1 MASSTPDPRHHDHED
16 MTISTGTDAD
26 TDVAERPSAG
36 LRAVASTSRHPGDA
50 IRVGLGLGLLAV
62 SLLAIQRD
70 DLTTFEVNLFR
81 LVNELPDPLRWV
93 LGPLMQLGNVV
104 AAPAVAAI
112 AFVVARRSRRISF
125 DIVLAGVLAWFAAKL
140 VKSLVERPRP
150 GGLVDDVFR
159 IAGTE
164 GLGFVSGH
172 TAVSTA
178 IVAAASPYL
187 PRHVRRVVWAVPVTV
202 GLARIYYGAHLP
214 LDIVGGAA
222 LGWAIAAGVHL
233 LLGAPHRVPT
243 PADAERVLRD
253 AGVAV
258 SGVERL
264 DADAR
269 GSFPFVAHVRGADRF
284 VKLLD
289 PEPRDRDWVYR
300 AGRFLAF
307 RDVRDEA
314 SIAEPSTQAH
324 REAAMTLLAGTHG
337 ARVPTIAAI
346 ESSADRVWIVEELI
360 DGQALDRLPSHA
372 VTDDVLDSLWE
383 QLAALRDARIAHR
396 DLVASNV
403 LVAADGQVWIVDFAH
418 AQTSTRGRTLDNDVA
433 ELLVST
439 ALVVGVDRA
448 VAAAARRFGPDVLAA
463 AVPELQRFVLT
474 GENRRKLRGKGSLLD
489 ELRVATAAAAGTPLP
504 SEPVEEPRRARPAV
518 VVAIAVAT
526 LAALISVAGP
536 SDVADVVSTPGFRW
550 LGLALLSVPF
560 AAVLAAG
567 ALVAGIDRRL
577 ALGRTAA
584 EVMVFQRRNTLDGR
598 DAGRRSLVRGLE
610 GAGVPASEAASALRR
625 WTLARLA
632 AALFGVVVFA
642 AVAAA
647 NGASFSSDGDVGAV
661 AGVFAAAL
669 VVELLVGHGTRI
681 AAEADPGAPRPPAR
695 ANPWMIAMTS
705 IGEVGLGVLAT
716 TATVLAMGGGVAI
729 ATVCVVAASALTV
742 ARVAPVA
749 GGPGTTAA
757 FLVLGLVAAGMP
769 VAVAAAAALLAQ
781 LAQLWVPVVGGM
793 IRSTPLAPW

>member
-1 MASSTPDPRHHDHED
+1 
-16 MTISTGTDAD
+16 MTITTRAD
-26 TDVAERPSAG
+26 MAEGPTAG
-36 LRAVASTSRHPGDA
+36 LRTAASTSRHPGDA
-50 IRVGLGLGLLAV
+50 IRVGLGLGLLLV

-70 DLTTFEVNLFR
+70 GLTAIEINLFR
-81 LVNELPDPLRWV
+81 LVNELPDALRWA
-93 LGPLMQLGNVV
+93 LGPLMQMGNVF
-104 AAPAVAAI
+104 AAPVVAAI
-112 AFVVARRSRRISF
+112 AFVVFRRNRRISF
-125 DIVLAGVLAWFAAKL
+125 DIVLAGVLAWLAAKL

-150 GGLVDDVFR
+150 GGLIDDVFR

-164 GLGFVSGH
+164 GFGFVSGH
-172 TAVSTA
+172 MAVSTA

-187 PRHVRRVVWAVPVTV
+187 PRRARRVVWAVPVTV

-243 PADAERVLRD
+243 PADAERVLHD

-324 REAAMTLLAGTHG
+324 REAAMTLLARSHG
-337 ARVPTIAAI
+337 ARVPAIEAI
-346 ESSADRVWIVEELI
+346 ESSAGRVWIVEELVA
-360 DGQALDRLPSHA
+360 GRVLDRLPTRA

-383 QLAALRDARIAHR
+383 QLAVLRDARIAHR

-403 LVAADGQVWIVDFAH
+403 VVAADGQVWIVDFAH
-418 AQTSTRGRTLDNDVA
+418 AQTSTRGRALDNDVA

-439 ALVVGVDRA
+439 ALVVGANRA
-448 VAAAARRFGPDVLAA
+448 VAAAARRFSPDVLGA

-474 GENRRKLRGKGSLLD
+474 GENRRNLRGRGPLLD
-489 ELRVATAAAAGTPLP
+489 ELRAATAAAAGAPLP
-504 SEPVEEPRRARPAV
+504 SEPVGEPRRARPGIVVALAV
-518 VVAIAVAT
+518 VT

-536 SDVADVVSTPGFRW
+536 SDVADVVSTPGYRW
-550 LGLALLSVPF
+550 LGLAFLSVLF
-560 AAVLAAG
+560 GTVSAAG
-567 ALVAGIDRRL
+567 TLVAGIDRRL
-577 ALGRTAA
+577 ALGRTAG
-584 EVMVFQRRNTLDGR
+584 EVMVFQRRSTLNGR
-598 DAGRRSLVRGLE
+598 DAGRRSLVQGLE
-610 GAGVPASEAASALRR
+610 RAGVPASEATSALRR
-625 WTLARLA
+625 WTLARVG
-632 AALFGVVVFA
+632 AALVGVVVLA
-642 AVAAA
+642 AIAAA
-647 NGASFSSDGDVGAV
+647 NDTTFSSDGDVGAV
-661 AGVFAAAL
+661 AGIFAAAL
-669 VVELLVGHGTRI
+669 AVELLVGHGSRV
-681 AAEADPGAPRPPAR
+681 AAEADPGAAGTPAR
-695 ANPWMIAMTS
+695 ANLWMIAMTS

-716 TATVLAMGGGVAI
+716 TATVLAMGGDVAI
-729 ATVCVVAASALTV
+729 ATVCVVAVSTLTV

-757 FLVLGLVAAGMP
+757 VLVLGLVAAGMP

-781 LAQLWVPVVGGM
+781 LAQLWVPVVGGV
-793 IRSTPLAPW
+793 IHSTIQARW